1 VIRTFIAVD
10 IDRQTVKKISEALV
24 QLKPRVPGIR
34 WGSFTNFHFT
44 LKFLGDIE
52 ETKVNSIADAL
63 ELELRPFPRFTINAK
78 GLGVFPNIK
87 RPRVLWI
94 GLEGKE
100 LKDLASKVE
109 KAVEP
114 LGFMPEKRQF
124 QPHLTVGRWREFV
137 DSSRTL
143 GEELERW
150 KSYEFGE
157 STVAEVIFFQ
167 SVLKPEGAAY
177 HALKTVA
184 LAN

>member
-1 VIRTFIAVD
+1 MIRAFIAVD
-10 IDRQTVKKISEALV
+10 IDPKTVKKISAALV

-34 WGSFTNFHFT
+34 WSSLTNFHFT
-44 LKFLGDIE
+44 LKFLGNIE
-52 ETKVNSIADAL
+52 ETKVDAVANAL

-78 GLGVFPNIK
+78 GLGVFPDIK

-109 KAVEP
+109 KAMEP
-114 LGFMPEKRQF
+114 LGFMPEKRELK
-124 QPHLTVGRWREFV
+124 PHLTVGRWREFAG
-137 DSSRTL
+137 SSKIL

-150 KSYEFGE
+150 KSHEFGE
-157 STVAEVIFFQ
+157 SMVAEVIFFQ
-167 SVLKPEGAAY
+167 SVLKPESAVY

>member
-1 VIRTFIAVD
+1 MIRAFIAVD
-10 IDRQTVKKISEALV
+10 IDPQTVKKISKALV
-24 QLKPRVPGIR
+24 QLRPRVPGIR
-34 WGSFTNFHFT
+34 WSPLTNFHFT
-44 LKFLGDIE
+44 LKFLGGVE
-52 ETKVNSIADAL
+52 ETKVESITEAL

-78 GLGVFPNIK
+78 GLGVFPDIK

-109 KAVEP
+109 KAMEP
-114 LGFMPEKRQF
+114 LGFMPEKRELK
-124 QPHLTVGRWREFV
+124 PHLTVGRWREFV
-137 DSSRTL
+137 GSSRIL

-157 STVAEVIFFQ
+157 SMVAEVIFFQ

-177 HALKTVA
+177 HVLKTVA

>member
-63 ELELRPFPRFTINAK
+63 ELELRLFPRFTINAK
-78 GLGVFPNIK
+78 GLGVFPDIK

>member
-1 VIRTFIAVD
+1 MIRAFIAVD

-24 QLKPRVPGIR
+24 RLKPRVPGIR
-34 WGSFTNFHFT
+34 WGSFNNFHFT

-87 RPRVLWI
+87 RSRVLWI

>member
-10 IDRQTVKKISEALV
+10 IDRQTVKKISETLV

-78 GLGVFPNIK
+78 GLGVFPDIK